1 MKSMESGDDSM
12 DKVHGRWKERV
23 VLSSRTLK
31 WLLLSLLLISPG
43 WVWSCET
50 RGQR

>member
-1 MKSMESGDDSM
+1 MKSIESGYNLM
-12 DKVHGRWKERV
+12 DKVHERWKERV

-43 WVWSCET
+43 WVCSCET